1 MRQNN
6 MNKINNE
13 PCIKCGGNTHLTYV
27 QSTGMDIL
35 PTGLKRTCLNCGF
48 EEFIKSLDSK
58 DNIDLAE
65 IRKMKGLP
73 ANDGE

>member
-1 MRQNN
+1 
-6 MNKINNE
+6 MNKINNK
-13 PCIKCGGNTHLTYV
+13 PCIKCGGNTRLTYV
-27 QSTGMDIL
+27 LSTGMDIL

-58 DNIDLAE
+58 DDIEDDIDLAK

-73 ANDGE
+73 ANGGE